1 MAERMTTRPPPATPV
16 TKSLIVCVDDDES
29 MLAAVSRTLRR
40 DPAFEVRAST
50 SVAQVIE
57 WIQNDQVAVLVSDYE
72 MPEMTG
78 AQLAGIAKRL
88 KPETVRILLTGRRTL
103 DTAIDGINQG
113 EIFRFLNKPFEDK
126 QLRQA
131 VHDGV
136 TRNAEMLALSGE
148 RQRHERREAL
158 RNALEVEYPGIS
170 KVERDG
176 DVFVVTDD
184 PWSAASA
191 VGLSELDATME
202 QP

>member
-1 MAERMTTRPPPATPV
+1 MVERMTPKP
-16 TKSLIVCVDDDES
+16 LIVCVDDDES

-50 SVAQVIE
+50 SVAQVID

-131 VHDGV
+131 VHEGV
-136 TRNAEMLALSGE
+136 QRNAEMLAMSGE

-158 RNALEVEYPGIS
+158 RGALEAEYPGIS
-170 KVERDG
+170 TVERDG

-184 PWSAASA
+184 PWSAAKA
-191 VGLSELDATME
+191 LGLPELDSTME